1 MQGVLVQAA
10 GRNAWQEGKM
20 KGNDLRSP
28 EFQKR
33 TALENQT

>member
-1 MQGVLVQAA
+1 MQEVLVQAA

-20 KGNDLRSP
+20 KGNDVRSR

>member
-10 GRNAWQEGKM
+10 VRNALREGKIM
-20 KGNDLRSP
+20 RNDVRSP